1 MRLADDCLG
10 EAPLT
15 LINHEVSP
23 GPLLAPENLALQHPF
38 SIPLQAGAPFG
49 FGMAV
54 KRDTQRSPAL
64 ICASFA
70 ARAAAK
76 MVWQPAVL
84 FIGDLI
90 KYVLDAVGH
99 GLLRGLARHS
109 DPIRGRETQIS
120 PASDLLEG
128 RDVLES
134 RF

>member
-1 MRLADDCLG
+1 
-10 EAPLT
+10 

-38 SIPLQAGAPFG
+38 SIPLRQMHLLAL
-49 FGMAV
+49 GMV
-54 KRDTQRSPAL
+54 MKRDTQRSPAL

-76 MVWQPAVL
+76 MVGQPAVL

-99 GLLRGLARHS
+99 GLPLRGLTGHS
-109 DPIRGRETQIS
+109 DPSFAPALHPRSMSLDIRTRPS
-120 PASDLLEG
+120 SWSL
-128 RDVLES
+128 
-134 RF
+134 